1 MAERRSRQ
9 FFGEPGSPEGFV
21 PRAFTK
27 KMGYSDTDLQRPV
40 IGIAQTWSEFNSC
53 NTHFRELAEAVKR
66 GVWQAGGLPLEFPT
80 ISLGEVHTRP
90 TTMFLRNLMAMD
102 TEEMI
107 RAQPMDGVVLLAG
120 CDKTTPA
127 QLMAAA
133 SADLP
138 AVVVSGGPMLNGRYK
153 GQELGACTDCSRY
166 TTELRAG
173 TISVEEYIAIEDAL
187 CRSAGHCMVMGTAS
201 TMASLTEALGMSLPG
216 CAAIPAPDSRRLRI
230 AEASGRQIMRLVE
243 QDLRPSQ
250 IMTRKALEN
259 AIRVSMAIG
268 GSTNAVIH
276 LVAIAQRLGI
286 DLPLSLFDELSR
298 STPWIANM
306 RPSGAYQMEEL
317 FEAGGIPAVLHEL
330 APLLHQDVLTVTG
343 GTLGATLT
351 QTGPTSNREVIASLA
366 QPLAPE
372 GGTAILWGNLA
383 PDGAVIKQSAAS
395 PHLLRHRG
403 RAVVFRSIADLRAR
417 IDDQALEVTPEDVLV
432 LQYAGPI
439 GGPGMPE
446 VGNMPL
452 PAKLLRQGVRDMVRL
467 SDARMSGTAFG
478 TVVLHIAPE
487 AAVGGPLALV
497 RDGDWITL
505 DVPARRL
512 NLEVSDEDLARR
524 RAAWTPPPPAYTRG
538 YGRLFLDHVLQAP
551 RGCDFDFLRATT
563 PVSS

>member
-1 MAERRSRQ
+1 
-9 FFGEPGSPEGFV
+9 
-21 PRAFTK
+21 
-27 KMGYSDTDLQRPV
+27 
-40 IGIAQTWSEFNSC
+40 
-53 NTHFRELAEAVKR
+53 
-66 GVWQAGGLPLEFPT
+66 
-80 ISLGEVHTRP
+80 
-90 TTMFLRNLMAMD
+90 
-102 TEEMI
+102 
-107 RAQPMDGVVLLAG
+107 
-120 CDKTTPA
+120 
-127 QLMAAA
+127 
-133 SADLP
+133 
-138 AVVVSGGPMLNGRYK
+138 
-153 GQELGACTDCSRY
+153 
-166 TTELRAG
+166 
-173 TISVEEYIAIEDAL
+173 
-187 CRSAGHCMVMGTAS
+187 
-201 TMASLTEALGMSLPG
+201 
-216 CAAIPAPDSRRLRI
+216 
-230 AEASGRQIMRLVE
+230 MRLVE

-286 DLPLSLFDELSR
+286 DLPLTLFDELSR

-343 GTLGATLT
+343 GTLGETLA
-351 QTGPTSNREVIASLA
+351 QTEPTSNREVIATLE

-403 RAVVFRSIADLRAR
+403 RAVVFRSIADLQAR
-417 IDDQALEVTPEDVLV
+417 IDDPSLEVTPEDVLV
-432 LQYAGPI
+432 LQHAGPV

-497 RDGDWITL
+497 RDGDWIVL
-505 DVPARRL
+505 DVPSRRL
-512 NLEVSDEDLARR
+512 SLEVPDDDLARR
-524 RAAWTPPPPAYTRG
+524 RAAWTSPPPAYTRG

-551 RGCDFDFLRATT
+551 QGCDFDFLRR
-563 PVSS
+563 

>member
-1 MAERRSRQ
+1 MTERRSRQ
-9 FFGEPGSPEGFV
+9 YFGERGTPEGFV

-27 KMGYSDTDLQRPV
+27 KMGYSDEDLQRPV

-53 NTHFRELAEAVKR
+53 NTHFRQLAEAVKR
-66 GVWQAGGLPLEFPT
+66 GVLQAGGLPLEFPT
-80 ISLGEVHTRP
+80 ISLGEVHTKP

-133 SADLP
+133 SADIP
-138 AVVVSGGPMLNGRYK
+138 AIVVSGGPMLNGRYK

-173 TISVEEYIAIEDAL
+173 TLSVDEYVAIEDAL

-250 IMTRKALEN
+250 IMTREALEN

-286 DLPLSLFDELSR
+286 DLPLAHFDALSR

-317 FEAGGIPAVLHEL
+317 FEAGGIPAVLREL

-343 GTLGATLT
+343 GTLGETLA
-351 QTGPTSNREVIASLA
+351 QTEPTSNREVIATLE

-395 PHLLRHRG
+395 PHLLCHRG

-417 IDDQALEVTPEDVLV
+417 IDDPALEVTPEDVLV

-497 RDGDWITL
+497 QDGDWITL
-505 DVPARRL
+505 DVPSRRL
-512 NLEVSDEDLARR
+512 SLEVSDEELARR
-524 RAAWTPPPPAYTRG
+524 RTAWTPPPPAYTRG

-551 RGCDFDFLRATT
+551 QGCDFDFLHR
-563 PVSS
+563 

>member
-1 MAERRSRQ
+1 
-9 FFGEPGSPEGFV
+9 
-21 PRAFTK
+21 
-27 KMGYSDTDLQRPV
+27 
-40 IGIAQTWSEFNSC
+40 
-53 NTHFRELAEAVKR
+53 
-66 GVWQAGGLPLEFPT
+66 
-80 ISLGEVHTRP
+80 
-90 TTMFLRNLMAMD
+90 
-102 TEEMI
+102 
-107 RAQPMDGVVLLAG
+107 
-120 CDKTTPA
+120 
-127 QLMAAA
+127 
-133 SADLP
+133 
-138 AVVVSGGPMLNGRYK
+138 
-153 GQELGACTDCSRY
+153 
-166 TTELRAG
+166 
-173 TISVEEYIAIEDAL
+173 
-187 CRSAGHCMVMGTAS
+187 
-201 TMASLTEALGMSLPG
+201 
-216 CAAIPAPDSRRLRI
+216 
-230 AEASGRQIMRLVE
+230 
-243 QDLRPSQ
+243 
-250 IMTRKALEN
+250 
-259 AIRVSMAIG
+259 
-268 GSTNAVIH
+268 
-276 LVAIAQRLGI
+276 
-286 DLPLSLFDELSR
+286 
-298 STPWIANM
+298 
-306 RPSGAYQMEEL
+306 
-317 FEAGGIPAVLHEL
+317 VLHEL